1 MRSLWLVGLFLVSV
15 TVAVAGAEELQ
26 ITSCTAC
33 HSDSDMFD
41 SDSLRIVGRFAGDV
55 HAEMGLSCHDC
66 HGGNPDPTLAEDM
79 DAAMD
84 PEYAANP
91 YQGTPAR
98 LQIPTFCGNCHS
110 NPSFMKRFRPDAR
123 VDQEQE
129 YWTSQHGQALQQGDS
144 KVATCIDCHGRH
156 GIRRASDPTSSVYPT
171 RVAQTCRECHAD
183 GTKMA
188 GYLLPDGSPL
198 PIDQYAR
205 WRRGIHAAAMI
216 EKEDLTAPTCNDCHG
231 NHGATPPGLDS
242 LTYVCGQCHGREA
255 DFFRT
260 SPKHAGLEAHNEY
273 LADAGAEGCASCHEA
288 PQAQVTGI
296 RSFGECTSC
305 HGNHGIIRP
314 TMAMFAA
321 LPEVPCD
328 FCHQESGPLN
338 PDEVESKRTRK
349 RYLESK
355 EYLLSQ
361 AKSAGLEGEDLYNWL
376 VGTALILPEHT
387 LPGEVDSNEMP
398 RPRPEFGRLFEKFRI
413 GKTYFTYEDPSS
425 GETVRAPIVRCGT
438 CHASGVMVGEETP
451 GAQTAVE
458 LVERMQDLTA
468 QTARA
473 ERVLLAARR
482 GGVETRDTLL
492 DIDQAVDAQIGLEV
506 LAHTFSTAEG
516 SPFMDQYAEGI
527 EHAQAALI
535 KGREALDELAF
546 RRKWLAITLI
556 IIVVVSVALALKIR
570 DISALEQQRASE

>member
-1 MRSLWLVGLFLVSV
+1 MKCLWMASLLAVLV
-15 TVAVAGAEELQ
+15 TVAVTGAEELE

-41 SDSLRIVGRFAGDV
+41 RESTDIVKGFTDDV
-55 HAEMGLSCHDC
+55 HAKVGLSCHDC
-66 HGGNPDPTLAEDM
+66 HGGNPDPELADDM

-84 PEYAANP
+84 QDYAANP
-91 YQGTPAR
+91 YQGAPGR
-98 LQIPTFCGNCHS
+98 LAIPSFCGHCHS
-110 NPSFMKRFRPDAR
+110 SPSYMKRFRPDAR

-129 YWTSQHGQALQQGDS
+129 YWTSQHGQALEQGDTR
-144 KVATCIDCHGRH
+144 VATCIDCHGRH
-156 GIRRASDPTSSVYPT
+156 GIRDVSDPNSAVYPT
-171 RVAQTCRECHAD
+171 RVAETCKECHAD
-183 GTKMA
+183 GSRMA

-205 WRRGIHAAAMI
+205 WRQSIHAAAMF
-216 EKEDLTAPTCNDCHG
+216 EREDLTAPTCNDCHG

-242 LTYVCGQCHGREA
+242 LTFVCGQCHGREA
-255 DFFRT
+255 DFFRD
-260 SPKHAGLEAHNEY
+260 SPKYSGFDAHNEY
-273 LADAGAEGCASCHEA
+273 LQDVGAEGCASCHEA

-321 LPEVPCD
+321 LPEAPCD
-328 FCHQESGPLN
+328 FCHQESGLLKS
-338 PDEVESKRTRK
+338 DELESKKSRK
-349 RYLESK
+349 NYLEAK

-376 VGTALILPEHT
+376 VGTAQILPEHT
-387 LPGEVDSNEMP
+387 VPGEEGPNESP
-398 RPRPEFGRLFEKFRI
+398 ELRPEFGRLFEKFRI
-413 GKTYFTYEDPSS
+413 GKTYYTYQDPNS
-425 GETVRAPIVRCGT
+425 GDTVRAPIIRCGT
-438 CHASGVMVGEETP
+438 CHASGVMVGDETP
-451 GAQTAVE
+451 GARTGVE
-458 LVERMQDLTA
+458 LVERMQELTA

-506 LAHTFSTAEG
+506 LAHTFSTGAE
-516 SPFMDQYAEGI
+516 SPFMEQYAVGM
-527 EHAQAALI
+527 EHAQAALA
-535 KGREALDELAF
+535 KGQEALDELSF

-556 IIVVVSVALALKIR
+556 IIIVASVALALKIR
-570 DISALEQQRASE
+570 DISALEQQRIGK